1 MENKRSSKQNESHK
15 VNNNQLKQKYFFM
28 QKKSPGLLICLT
40 VVRKVPKTPT
50 TSKLKFFVILVN
62 GLQPLT
68 MSQRTPS

>member
-28 QKKSPGLLICLT
+28 QKKSPGLFICLT